1 MASSQ
6 LTSDTGSES
15 GEEWPSSLPS
25 SPEPSSPELS
35 SPGTPESRSPRLK
48 AKPES
53 VQKVCEVC
61 EAPLDPSASCHSF
74 VSLPP
79 IPRTEAIQ
87 LLSTDSQ
94 TPDYWIA
101 RDSRMIR
108 LTGKHPCNVEAPLSA
123 LFDAGFL
130 TPQNLFYV
138 RSHGDTPRVSIKQ
151 AQEWKLR
158 IHGLVEKEIEFSIQE
173 LKDKFQVVT
182 LPVTLVCAGNR
193 RKEQNMVLKGLG
205 FNWGA
210 AGVSTGLFTGVYLAD
225 ILDYCKPKNPL
236 LSSYPSGDQH
246 IPGRARHVIFE
257 GADELPKG
265 KYGTSQRLSWALDR
279 SKGMLISWGLNGE
292 DLLPDH
298 GYPLR
303 LVVPGQIG
311 GRMVKWLQRI
321 EVSDRESQHHLHF
334 FDNKLLPTTVT
345 ADQARKEDKWWYD
358 PKYIINEL
366 NVNAAICSPSHN
378 DTVQLASDTSM
389 TQILP
394 IEGYAY
400 TGGGRR
406 ITRVEV
412 TLDDGET
419 WNLCDIKYPEDLYRM
434 YPIGNHPYY
443 GSLDLTMTDMSFSWC
458 FWKLE
463 VDVKSLLVDRDAGF
477 IAVRAM
483 DEALSI
489 MPRDMY
495 WTATSMMNSWW
506 FRVALYKEN
515 GGRTLRAEHPTVPG
529 NANGGWMQRMNEAG
543 ADPRHPC
550 LKQNNL
556 FTGPSFGS
564 TTATPAT
571 PQRIE
576 AGEDTKSVMINP
588 DKAATIVTASQFA
601 EHADGEGP
609 SPWFVVEGHVYD
621 GTGFLTSHP
630 GGEQSIRLAA
640 GEDATE
646 DFLAIHSM
654 DAKKLLKD
662 YHIGKLEQLASP
674 PISLSPKSENQD
686 DPSRPFLDSKVWK
699 KIRLVH
705 TRDISHDSR
714 IFRFALPHEDQI
726 LGLPVGHHVYL
737 RAKKVDRASGKVKT
751 VQRAYTPYS
760 CSYQRGFIELLIKVY
775 FPSNNSTQP
784 QSVFAGGQMTMLL
797 EDMAINA
804 EADALTVEIKGPIGH
819 FTYIGNGR
827 VQCKPNN
834 RVRAIN
840 KLALIAGGSGITPIW
855 STLKAIADE
864 YSASSASDRR
874 KSVEVWLIYGNRE
887 EKDILIREE
896 LDELSRQMEG
906 KLHIWHVLS
915 SNAIREEWAM
925 GRGHVDLECLQNH
938 LPPASFPLAGVDH
951 KDTLALVCGPPAMES
966 NVSVGLEK
974 LGWNVEEDV
983 ITF

>member
-1 MASSQ
+1 MSPSQ
-6 LTSDTGSES
+6 LASDTGSES
-15 GEEWPSSLPS
+15 GEEWPSSFPS
-25 SPEPSSPELS
+25 SLPSSPELS
-35 SPGTPESRSPRLK
+35 SPATPESCSPILK

-53 VQKVCEVC
+53 LQKVCEDS
-61 EAPLDPSASCHSF
+61 LDPSESCHDIS
-74 VSLPP
+74 SLPP
-79 IPRTEAIQ
+79 VPKTEAVQ
-87 LLSTDSQ
+87 PLSTDSQ
-94 TPDYWIA
+94 TPDHWIP

-123 LFDAGFL
+123 LFNAGFL

-173 LKDKFQVVT
+173 LKDRFQVVT

-225 ILDYCKPKNPL
+225 ILDYCKPLNPL
-236 LSSYPSGDQH
+236 LSSYPSSDQH

-279 SKGMLISWGLNGE
+279 SNGMLISWGLNGE

-334 FDNKLLPTTVT
+334 FDNKLLPTTVS

-378 DTVQLASDTSM
+378 DAFQLVSDASAA
-389 TQILP
+389 QILA

-406 ITRVEV
+406 ITHVEV

-419 WNLCDIKYPEDLYRM
+419 WNLCEIKYPEDLYRIC
-434 YPIGNHPYY
+434 PIGNHSYY

-495 WTATSMMNSWW
+495 WNATSMMNSWW
-506 FRVALYKEN
+506 FRVALYREN
-515 GGRTLRAEHPTVPG
+515 SGQTLRFEHPTVPG
-529 NANGGWMQRMNEAG
+529 NASGGWMQRMNEAG

-550 LKQNNL
+550 LKENNL
-556 FTGPSFGS
+556 FTGSSSNPVMA
-564 TTATPAT
+564 TTATSRKAN
-571 PQRIE
+571 RI
-576 AGEDTKSVMINP
+576 
-588 DKAATIVTASQFA
+588 
-601 EHADGEGP
+601 
-609 SPWFVVEGHVYD
+609 
-621 GTGFLTSHP
+621 
-630 GGEQSIRLAA
+630 
-640 GEDATE
+640 
-646 DFLAIHSM
+646 
-654 DAKKLLKD
+654 
-662 YHIGKLEQLASP
+662 
-674 PISLSPKSENQD
+674 
-686 DPSRPFLDSKVWK
+686 
-699 KIRLVH
+699 KI
-705 TRDISHDSR
+705 
-714 IFRFALPHEDQI
+714 P
-726 LGLPVGHHVYL
+726 
-737 RAKKVDRASGKVKT
+737 
-751 VQRAYTPYS
+751 
-760 CSYQRGFIELLIKVY
+760 
-775 FPSNNSTQP
+775 
-784 QSVFAGGQMTMLL
+784 
-797 EDMAINA
+797 
-804 EADALTVEIKGPIGH
+804 
-819 FTYIGNGR
+819 R
-827 VQCKPNN
+827 V
-834 RVRAIN
+834 
-840 KLALIAGGSGITPIW
+840 
-855 STLKAIADE
+855 
-864 YSASSASDRR
+864 
-874 KSVEVWLIYGNRE
+874 
-887 EKDILIREE
+887 
-896 LDELSRQMEG
+896 
-906 KLHIWHVLS
+906 
-915 SNAIREEWAM
+915 
-925 GRGHVDLECLQNH
+925 
-938 LPPASFPLAGVDH
+938 
-951 KDTLALVCGPPAMES
+951 
-966 NVSVGLEK
+966 
-974 LGWNVEEDV
+974 
-983 ITF
+983 

>member
-6 LTSDTGSES
+6 LASETGSES

-25 SPEPSSPELS
+25 SPEPSSP
-35 SPGTPESRSPRLK
+35 GTPESGSPRLE

-53 VQKVCEVC
+53 IQKVCET
-61 EAPLDPSASCHSF
+61 PLDPSASCPGF
-74 VSLPP
+74 TSLPP
-79 IPRTEAIQ
+79 IPTTEAIQ
-87 LLSTDSQ
+87 PLSTDSQ
-94 TPDYWIA
+94 TPDHWIP

-123 LFDAGFL
+123 LFNAGFL

-158 IHGLVEKEIEFSIQE
+158 IHGLVEKDIEFSIQE
-173 LKDKFQVVT
+173 LKDKFPVVT

-225 ILDYCKPKNPL
+225 ILDYCKPRNPL

-246 IPGRARHVIFE
+246 VPGRARHVIFE

-345 ADQARKEDKWWYD
+345 ADQARREDKWWYD

-378 DTVQLASDTSM
+378 DTLQLTSNTSM

-412 TLDDGET
+412 TLDDGKT
-419 WNLCDIKYPEDLYRM
+419 WKLCDIKYPEDLYRM

-463 VDVKSLLVDRDAGF
+463 IDVKSLLVNCDAGF

-495 WTATSMMNSWW
+495 WNATSMMNSWW

-515 GGRTLRAEHPTVPG
+515 GGQTLRFEHPTVPG

-543 ADPRHPC
+543 EDPRHPC
-550 LKQNNL
+550 LKQNIL
-556 FTGPSFGS
+556 FTGPSSGS
-564 TTATPAT
+564 TAATAVTS
-571 PQRIE
+571 QRNQAE
-576 AGEDTKSVMINP
+576 EDTKSVMINP
-588 DKAATIVTASQFA
+588 DKVATIVTASQFA

-621 GTGFLTSHP
+621 GTSFLTSHP

-662 YHIGKLEQLASP
+662 YHIGKLEEVASP
-674 PISLSPKSENQD
+674 SISVPPKSDNQN
-686 DPSRPFLDSKVWK
+686 DPSKPFLNSKVWK

-705 TRDISHDSR
+705 RRDISHDSR

-726 LGLPVGHHVYL
+726 LGLPVGHHIYL
-737 RAKKVDRASGKVKT
+737 RIKTVDRASGNVNT

-760 CSYQRGFIELLIKVY
+760 CSTQRGFVELLIKVY
-775 FPSNNSTQP
+775 FPSNTSTQP
-784 QSVFAGGQMTMLL
+784 QTVFAGGQMTMLL
-797 EDMAINA
+797 EDMAIDA
-804 EADALTVEIKGPIGH
+804 ETDALTVELKGPIGH
-819 FTYIGNGR
+819 FTYMGSGQ

-834 RVRAIN
+834 RVRAVN

-864 YSASSASDRR
+864 YAASPASDRH
-874 KSVEVWLIYGNRE
+874 KLVEVWLIYGNRE

-896 LDELSRQMEG
+896 LDELSHHMVGR
-906 KLHIWHVLS
+906 LHIWHVLS
-915 SNAIREEWAM
+915 SNEIKQDWTM

-938 LPPASFPLAGVDH
+938 LPPAPSSLVGAGH
-951 KDTLALVCGPPAMES
+951 KDTLALVCGPPAMEA

-983 ITF
+983 VTF

>member
-1 MASSQ
+1 MAPSQ
-6 LTSDTGSES
+6 LVSDTGSES

-25 SPEPSSPELS
+25 SPELS
-35 SPGTPESRSPRLK
+35 SPGTPELCSPRLR
-48 AKPES
+48 AKPEAM
-53 VQKVCEVC
+53 QKVC
-61 EAPLDPSASCHSF
+61 EAPLDPSVTYHGIA
-74 VSLPP
+74 SLPP
-79 IPRTEAIQ
+79 IPRTEPIQ
-87 LLSTDSQ
+87 PLSTDSQ
-94 TPDYWIA
+94 TPDHWIA
-101 RDSRMIR
+101 RDSRMVR

-123 LFDAGFL
+123 LFNAGFL

-138 RSHGDTPRVSIKQ
+138 RSHGYTPHISVKQ

-225 ILDYCKPKNPL
+225 ILDYCKPQNPL
-236 LSSYPSGDQH
+236 LSSYPSCDQH
-246 IPGRARHVIFE
+246 IPGRARHVVFE
-257 GADELPKG
+257 GADELPQG
-265 KYGTSQRLSWALDR
+265 KYGTSQKLSWALDR

-378 DTVQLASDTSM
+378 DAIQLASDTST
-389 TQILP
+389 TQILA

-419 WNLCDIKYPEDLYRM
+419 WRLCDIKYPEDLYRM
-434 YPIGNHPYY
+434 YPVGNHPYY
-443 GSLDLTMTDMSFSWC
+443 GSLDLTMTNMSFSWC
-458 FWKLE
+458 FWKVE
-463 VDVKSLLVDRDAGF
+463 VDVKSLLVNRDAGF

-495 WTATSMMNSWW
+495 WNATSMMNSWW

-515 GGRTLRAEHPTVPG
+515 SGQTLRFEHPTVPG
-529 NANGGWMQRMNEAG
+529 NTNGGWMQRMNEAG
-543 ADPRHPC
+543 ANPRYPR
-550 LKQNNL
+550 LRENNL
-556 FTGPSFGS
+556 STGPSSSFTTE
-564 TTATPAT
+564 TTATS
-571 PQRIE
+571 QRSQTD
-576 AGEDTKSVMINP
+576 EDAKSVMINP
-588 DKAATIVTASQFA
+588 DKVATIVTASQFA
-601 EHADGEGP
+601 EHADGESP

-621 GTGFLTSHP
+621 GTDFLTSHP

-662 YHIGKLEQLASP
+662 YHVGKLEQLASP
-674 PISLSPKSENQD
+674 SKSLLVKSDNQD
-686 DPSRPFLDSKVWK
+686 GPSKLFLDPKVWK

-705 TRDISHDSR
+705 KREISHDSR
-714 IFRFALPHEDQI
+714 IFRFALPYEDQF
-726 LGLPVGHHVYL
+726 LGLPVGYHIYL
-737 RAKKVDRASGKVKT
+737 RVKKAEKGSGKVEI

-760 CSYQRGFIELLIKVY
+760 CSTQRGFIELLIKVY
-775 FPSNNSTQP
+775 FPSNNLTQT
-784 QSVFAGGQMTMLL
+784 QTAFSGGQMTMLL
-797 EDMAINA
+797 ENMAIDV
-804 EADALTVEIKGPIGH
+804 ETDALEIELKGPIGH

-827 VQCKPNN
+827 VQYKPNN
-834 RVRAIN
+834 RIRAIN

-864 YSASSASDRR
+864 YSVSSTSGHH
-874 KSVEVWLIYGNRE
+874 KPVEVWLVYGNRE

-896 LDELSRQMEG
+896 LDQLSRYMAG

-915 SNAIREEWAM
+915 SNEVSEDWTM
-925 GRGHVDLECLQNH
+925 GRGHVNFECLQHH
-938 LPPASFPLAGVDH
+938 LPPAPSTGH
-951 KDTLALVCGPPAMES
+951 EDTLALVCGPPAMEA
-966 NVSVGLEK
+966 NVSAGLQK

>member
-1 MASSQ
+1 MAPSQ
-6 LTSDTGSES
+6 LMSDTGSES

-25 SPEPSSPELS
+25 SLEPSLPA
-35 SPGTPESRSPRLK
+35 TPESYSPRLR
-48 AKPES
+48 AKLQAT
-53 VQKVCEVC
+53 QKVCE
-61 EAPLDPSASCHSF
+61 AQLDSSTLCHDIIP
-74 VSLPP
+74 LPP
-79 IPRTEAIQ
+79 IPSTEPIQ
-87 LLSTDSQ
+87 PLSTDSQ
-94 TPDYWIA
+94 TPDHWIA
-101 RDSRMIR
+101 RDSRMVR

-123 LFDAGFL
+123 LFNAGFL

-138 RSHGDTPRVSIKQ
+138 RSHGDTPRISVKQ
-151 AQEWKLR
+151 AHEWKLQV
-158 IHGLVEKEIEFSIQE
+158 HGLVQKEIKFSIQD
-173 LKDKFQVVT
+173 LKDRFQVVT

-225 ILDYCKPKNPL
+225 ILDYCKPRDPL
-236 LSSYPSGDQH
+236 LSSHPSCAQH

-265 KYGTSQRLSWALDR
+265 KYGTSQRLSWAMDR

-292 DLLPDH
+292 DLSPDH

-321 EVSDRESQHHLHF
+321 EISDRESQHHLHF

-366 NVNAAICSPSHN
+366 NVNAAICLPSHN
-378 DTVQLASDTSM
+378 DTIQLASDIST
-389 TQILP
+389 TQLLA

-419 WNLCDIKYPEDLYRM
+419 WRLCDIRYPEDLYRM
-434 YPIGNHPYY
+434 YPIGKHPYY
-443 GSLDLTMTDMSFSWC
+443 GNLDLTMTDMSFSWC
-458 FWKLE
+458 FWKVE
-463 VDVKSLLVDRDAGF
+463 VDVKSLLINRDAGF

-495 WTATSMMNSWW
+495 WNATSMMNSWW
-506 FRVALYKEN
+506 FRVAIYKEN
-515 GGRTLRAEHPTVPG
+515 SGKSLRFEHPTVPG
-529 NANGGWMQRMNEAG
+529 NGNGGWMQRMKEAG
-543 ADPRHPC
+543 ANPRYP
-550 LKQNNL
+550 LLSETNL
-556 FTGPSFGS
+556 STGSS
-564 TTATPAT
+564 SSSIATTTATS
-571 PQRIE
+571 QRSLI
-576 AGEDTKSVMINP
+576 GEEDKNVMINP
-588 DKAATIVTASQFA
+588 EKIATTVTASQLA

-621 GTGFLTSHP
+621 GTGFLASHP

-662 YHIGKLEQLASP
+662 YHIGKLEQHASP
-674 PISLSPKSENQD
+674 SKGLLVESDKLD
-686 DPSRPFLDSKVWK
+686 DPSKPFLDQKVWK
-699 KIRLVH
+699 KVRLVCK
-705 TRDISHDSR
+705 REISHDSR
-714 IFRFALPHEDQI
+714 IFRFALPHEDQL
-726 LGLPVGHHVYL
+726 LGLPVGQHIYL
-737 RAKKVDRASGKVKT
+737 RVKKVDKASGKVDI

-760 CSYQRGFIELLIKVY
+760 SSTQRGFIDLLIKVY
-775 FPSNNSTQP
+775 FPSDKLTQRGTAF
-784 QSVFAGGQMTMLL
+784 VGGQMTMLL
-797 EDMAINA
+797 ENMVIDA
-804 EADALTVEIKGPIGH
+804 ETDALTVELKGPIGH

-827 VQCKPNN
+827 VQCKPDN
-834 RVRAIN
+834 RIRTIK
-840 KLALIAGGSGITPIW
+840 KLAMIAGGSGITPIW

-864 YSASSASDRR
+864 YSASSTSGHH
-874 KSVEVWLIYGNRE
+874 KPVEVWLIYGNRK

-896 LDELSRQMEG
+896 LDQLSRHMEG
-906 KLHIWHVLS
+906 SLNIWHVLS
-915 SNAIREEWAM
+915 SNELSEDWAL
-925 GRGHVDLECLQNH
+925 GRGHVDLECLQRH
-938 LPPASFPLAGVDH
+938 LPPAPSSLEGTGH
-951 KDTLALVCGPPAMES
+951 EDTLALVCGPPAMEAA
-966 NVSVGLEK
+966 VSTGLQK
-974 LGWNVEEDV
+974 LGWNVEKSIV
-983 ITF
+983 FF

>member
-1 MASSQ
+1 MSPSQ
-6 LTSDTGSES
+6 LASDTGSES
-15 GEEWPSSLPS
+15 GEEWPSSFPS
-25 SPEPSSPELS
+25 SHPSSPELS
-35 SPGTPESRSPRLK
+35 SPGTPESCSPRLK

-53 VQKVCEVC
+53 LQKVCEDS
-61 EAPLDPSASCHSF
+61 LDPSESCHDIPT
-74 VSLPP
+74 LPP
-79 IPRTEAIQ
+79 VPKTEAVQ
-87 LLSTDSQ
+87 PLSTDSQ
-94 TPDYWIA
+94 TPDYWIP

-123 LFDAGFL
+123 LFNAGFL

-173 LKDKFQVVT
+173 LKDRFQVVT

-225 ILDYCKPKNPL
+225 ILDYCKPQNPL

-378 DTVQLASDTSM
+378 DAVQLASDASAS
-389 TQILP
+389 QILA

-419 WNLCDIKYPEDLYRM
+419 WILCDIKYPEDLYRT

-495 WTATSMMNSWW
+495 WNATSMMNSWW

-515 GGRTLRAEHPTVPG
+515 SGQTLRFEHPTVPG
-529 NANGGWMQRMNEAG
+529 NAGGGWMQRMNEAG
-543 ADPRHPC
+543 ADPRHPY
-550 LKQNNL
+550 LKENNV
-556 FTGPSFGS
+556 FTSSSSSPTVA
-564 TTATPAT
+564 TTATSQKDQAD
-571 PQRIE
+571 E
-576 AGEDTKSVMINP
+576 GTKSVMINP
-588 DKAATIVTASQFA
+588 DKVATIITTSQFA

-609 SPWFVVEGHVYD
+609 SPWFIVDGHVYD

-646 DFLAIHSM
+646 DFLAIHSV

-662 YHIGKLEQLASP
+662 YHIGKLEHLASP
-674 PISLSPKSENQD
+674 SKSLSPKSDNQD
-686 DPSRPFLDSKVWK
+686 DASKPFLDSKVWK
-699 KIRLVH
+699 KIRLVQK
-705 TRDISHDSR
+705 REVSHDSR
-714 IFRFALPHEDQI
+714 IFCFALPQKDQI

-737 RAKKVDRASGKVKT
+737 RVKKVDRATGNVVT

-760 CSYQRGFIELLIKVY
+760 CSTQCGFIELLIKVY
-775 FPSNNSTQP
+775 FPSTKLMQTETA
-784 QSVFAGGQMTMLL
+784 FAGGQMTMLL
-797 EDMAINA
+797 ENMAIDT
-804 EADALTVEIKGPIGH
+804 ETDTLTVELKGPIGH
-819 FTYIGNGR
+819 FTYIGDGR
-827 VQCKPNN
+827 VQCKPKN
-834 RVRAIN
+834 RIRDIN

-864 YSASSASDRR
+864 YSVSSASSHA
-874 KSVEVWLIYGNRE
+874 KLIEVWLIYGNRE

-896 LDELSRQMEG
+896 LDELSRYMEG

-915 SNAIREEWAM
+915 SNEVRRDWTM

-938 LPPASFPLAGVDH
+938 LPPAPSALASAGLN
-951 KDTLALVCGPPAMES
+951 DTLALVCGPPAMEA
-966 NVSVGLEK
+966 NVSAGLKK

>member
-1 MASSQ
+1 MQ
-6 LTSDTGSES
+6 
-15 GEEWPSSLPS
+15 P
-25 SPEPSSPELS
+25 
-35 SPGTPESRSPRLK
+35 
-48 AKPES
+48 
-53 VQKVCEVC
+53 
-61 EAPLDPSASCHSF
+61 
-74 VSLPP
+74 
-79 IPRTEAIQ
+79 
-87 LLSTDSQ
+87 LSTDSQ
-94 TPDYWIA
+94 TPDHWIP
-101 RDSRMIR
+101 RDGRMIR

-123 LFDAGFL
+123 LFNAGFL

-173 LKDKFQVVT
+173 LKDRFQVVT

-225 ILDYCKPKNPL
+225 ILDYCKPRNPL

-246 IPGRARHVIFE
+246 VPGRARHVIFE

-279 SKGMLISWGLNGE
+279 TKGMLISWGLNGE

-378 DTVQLASDTSM
+378 DAIQLASDTS
-389 TQILP
+389 TVQILA

-412 TLDDGET
+412 TLDDGES

-495 WTATSMMNSWW
+495 WNATSMMNSWW

-515 GGRTLRAEHPTVPG
+515 SGQTLRFEHPTVPG
-529 NANGGWMQRMNEAG
+529 NASGGWMQRMNEAG

-550 LKQNNL
+550 LKENNL
-556 FTGPSFGS
+556 FTGSSSSP
-564 TTATPAT
+564 TMATAAT
-571 PQRIE
+571 SRKNQ
-576 AGEDTKSVMINP
+576 ADEDAKSVMINP
-588 DKAATIVTASQFA
+588 DKVATIVTTSQFA

-609 SPWFVVEGHVYD
+609 SPWFIVEGHVYD

-646 DFLAIHSM
+646 DFLAIHSVN
-654 DAKKLLKD
+654 AKKLLKD

-674 PISLSPKSENQD
+674 SKTLSPKSNNQD
-686 DPSRPFLDSKVWK
+686 DPSKPFLDSKLWK
-699 KIRLVH
+699 KVRLVQK
-705 TRDISHDSR
+705 REISHDSR
-714 IFRFALPHEDQI
+714 IFCFALPHKDQN
-726 LGLPVGHHVYL
+726 LGLPVGHHIYL
-737 RAKKVDRASGKVKT
+737 RVKKVDRATGNVMT

-760 CSYQRGFIELLIKVY
+760 CSTQRGFIELLIKVY
-775 FPSNNSTQP
+775 FPSTKLMRTRTA
-784 QSVFAGGQMTMLL
+784 FAGGQMTMLL
-797 EDMAINA
+797 ENMAIDI
-804 EADALTVEIKGPIGH
+804 ETDTLTVELKGPIGH
-819 FTYIGNGR
+819 FTYLGDGQ

-834 RVRAIN
+834 RIRGIN

-864 YSASSASDRR
+864 YSASSASDYC
-874 KSVEVWLIYGNRE
+874 KLVEVWLIYGNRE

-896 LDELSRQMEG
+896 LDELSRYMEG
-906 KLHIWHVLS
+906 RLHVWHVLS
-915 SNAIREEWAM
+915 SNGIRRDWTM
-925 GRGHVDLECLQNH
+925 GRGYVDLECLQNH
-938 LPPASFPLAGVDH
+938 LPPAFSTLAGAGLN
-951 KDTLALVCGPPAMES
+951 DTLALVCGPPAMEAS
-966 NVSVGLEK
+966 VSAGLK
-974 LGWNVEEDV
+974 NLGWNVEDDV